1 MNRHPAL
8 PWLAAAYLL
17 GLLPLL
23 DKLSL
28 WLLLPAGAAILA
40 RLLMALDSLKP
51 LASPWPGLL
60 ALVCAL
66 PLALQARGQGLLGAL
81 LGLLVL
87 GCAFKFL
94 EFRHRRDLGFHA
106 LALFFMG
113 GLTLLYHTGPLM
125 GGYLLLL
132 CLLGLGALLSLY
144 RVAPWP
150 QQGRLAL
157 LLLVQSLPLMLLL
170 FVLLPRLGPLW
181 KMPDPRV
188 ASTGLSESVAPGAF
202 SQLTRDSRLVLRVHF
217 DGPPPAQRYWRV
229 WVHEIFDGQ
238 AWQRRAEHKN
248 WQAQL
253 ARLPD
258 TPRPP
263 AQGPGYDLLLE
274 PGIHQQLPVLW
285 PATSQAPDLRLSP
298 WGGWA
303 LQQAVTQPRQIRF
316 SGASLPPPSLSETE
330 RRLNLALPPGNPR
343 SRALVASWRRQAV
356 DDGGLVQVAMAYFR
370 QAPFAYTLSPPP
382 LSGDQVDAFVFDSR
396 RGFCAHYASAL
407 AFLLRAA
414 GIPARLVT
422 GYLGGEYQ
430 ADAGYLSLYQFDAH
444 AWVEAWWDGRW
455 HRLDPT
461 AMVAPERVEQG
472 LDQLVGADEFL
483 AADPFSLQRYRQ
495 VPLLNELRLWLAELD
510 YRWTLWVVN
519 YDGSRQQRLLSWLGS
534 EALWAR
540 AAWLLGGG
548 LLLAALVSLGL
559 WWGRRPVPEALAVR
573 LYRRACRTLTRR
585 GVGPTPGETPQ
596 AYAQRL
602 TQIAR
607 PEAEVMTEIAALLG
621 QLRYAK
627 TTKPGTLARLRRLV
641 RRL

>member
-40 RLLMALDSLKP
+40 RLLMALDRLKP
-51 LASPWPGLL
+51 LPSPWPGLL
-60 ALVCAL
+60 ALLCAL
-66 PLALQARGQGLLGAL
+66 PLALQARSQGVLGAL

-94 EFRHRRDLGFHA
+94 EFRQRRDLGFHT
-106 LALFFMG
+106 LALFFLG

-132 CLLGLGALLSLY
+132 AGLGLGALLSLY
-144 RVAPWP
+144 RPAPWR
-150 QQGRLAL
+150 QQGHLAGVL
-157 LLLVQSLPLMLLL
+157 LLQSLPLMLLL

-181 KMPDPRV
+181 KMPDARV
-188 ASTGLSESVAPGAF
+188 ASTGLSETVAPGAF
-202 SQLTRDSRLVLRVHF
+202 SQLTRDSRLVLRARF

-238 AWQRRAEHKN
+238 AWRRRPTHQS
-248 WQAQL
+248 WQTQL

-258 TPRPP
+258 MPRPE
-263 AQGPGYDLLLE
+263 ASGPGYDLLLE
-274 PGIHQQLPVLW
+274 PGINQQLPVLW
-285 PATSQAPDLRLSP
+285 PTTSQAPDLRLSP

-303 LQQAVTQPRQIRF
+303 LQQPVSQPRQIHF
-316 SGASLPPPSLSETE
+316 APANIPPPPLSDAE
-330 RRLNLALPPGNPR
+330 RRLNLTLPVGNPR
-343 SRALVASWRRQAV
+343 SRALVESWRQQSG
-356 DDGGLVQVAMAYFR
+356 DDANLTRLAMAYFR
-370 QAPFAYTLSPPP
+370 QQPFAYTLSPPP
-382 LSGDQVDAFVFDSR
+382 LRGDQVDAFLFDSR
-396 RGFCAHYASAL
+396 RGFCAHYAGAL
-407 AFLLRAA
+407 TFLLRAA

-422 GYLGGEYQ
+422 GYLGGEYRPE
-430 ADAGYLSLYQFDAH
+430 AGYLSLYQFDAH
-444 AWVEAWWDGRW
+444 AWVEAWWAGRW

-472 LDQLVGADEFL
+472 LDAEELL

-495 VPLLNELRLWLAELD
+495 VPLLNTLRLWLAELD

-519 YDGSRQQRLLSWLGS
+519 YDAGRQRRLLGWLDS

-548 LLLAALVSLGL
+548 VVLLGLVSLGL
-559 WWGRRPVPEALAVR
+559 WWGRRPAPEAEAVR
-573 LYRRACRTLTRR
+573 LYRRACRKLVRR
-585 GVGPTPGETPQ
+585 NLGPLPGETPQ

-602 TQIAR
+602 TQAQR
-607 PEAEVMTEIAALLG
+607 PEAATMTQIAALLG

-627 TTKPGTLARLRRLV
+627 TTKPDTLARLRLLV
-641 RRL
+641 RHL